1 MAGRSLSDLMSYEN
15 PLLLNDAI
23 VKASYRYKIHE
34 GASDK
39 RRPRVL

>member
-1 MAGRSLSDLMSYEN
+1 MGLKSFVILQFQSDHVAQQWVGV
-15 PLLLNDAI
+15 D
-23 VKASYRYKIHE
+23 KRHE